1 MSMEKLY
8 DRINASAARVVDW
21 QRALTAIPAIAPESG
36 GDGEQEKAEWIK
48 GVLQNLACEQLL
60 EFPAP
65 DVRVVCGYRPN
76 LLARWYGKDRSKTVW
91 ILAHLDVVP
100 PGDMKLWSSDPYKL
114 VVDGDRLIGRG
125 VEDNHQGLVSA
136 LVTITAMK
144 ELALVPAFNIGLAT
158 VADEETGS
166 QYGLHYLLQHHR
178 EEFGNQDLIIVP
190 DAGDAAGQTIE
201 IAEKSIL
208 WLQLRVQG
216 KQCHASTPALG
227 VNAHRAAA
235 HLAVRLDS
243 LYEQF
248 DQSNELF
255 DPPISTFEPT
265 KKESNVPNINSIP
278 GEDVFY
284 LDSRVLPQYPLH
296 KVEEKIAEISKQVES
311 QFGVTVSLSPQQR
324 AEAAPPTAVEAPV
337 VQALARAIASVKGLQ
352 AKLIGIGG
360 GTVAAVFRAAGL
372 PAAVWST
379 IEDTAHQPDESSLI
393 SNTLCDSRIM
403 AYVFMGL

>member
-1 MSMEKLY
+1 MSLEKLY
-8 DRINASAARVVDW
+8 SRIEASAASVIAW
-21 QRALTAIPAIAPESG
+21 QQALTAIPAMAPESG
-36 GDGEQEKAEWIK
+36 GDGEKEKAEWVK
-48 GVLQNLACEQLL
+48 GLL
-60 EFPAP
+60 PTLGCDELKELPAP
-65 DVRVVCGYRPN
+65 DARVSCGFRPN
-76 LLARWYGKDRSKTVW
+76 LLARWYGQDRSKTVW
-91 ILAHLDVVP
+91 VLAHLDVVP
-100 PGDMKLWSSDPYKL
+100 PGDLKLWSSDPFQLK
-114 VVDGDRLIGRG
+114 VDGDRLIGRG

-136 LVTITAMK
+136 LIVMAALK
-144 ELALVPAFNIGLAT
+144 ELSMTPALNVGLAI

-166 QYGLHYLLQHHR
+166 QYGLHYLLQKHR
-178 EEFGNQDLIIVP
+178 AEFSDQDLIIVP
-190 DAGDAAGQTIE
+190 DAGDAVGQTIE

-208 WLQLRVQG
+208 WLQLQVQG

-227 VNAHRAAA
+227 INAHRAAA
-235 HLAVRLDS
+235 HLAVKLDS

-248 DQSNELF
+248 NQSDELF

-296 KVEEKIAEISKQVES
+296 KVEEKIAEISKQVQE
-311 QFGVTVSLSPQQR
+311 QFGVTVSLSSRQR
-324 AEAAPPTAVEAPV
+324 AEAAPPTAAEAPV
-337 VQALARAIASVKGLQ
+337 VQALVRAIKTVKGLE

-393 SNTLCDSRIM
+393 SNTLTDSRVL
-403 AYVFMGL
+403 AHVFMGL